1 MRVKFLRPIRVY
13 PDGIH
18 PFTAE
23 AGQEHDLPQHLAEA
37 LIRDVYAEEPE
48 EPVKGDIEEDDSEV
62 SATSRQSELAGAE
75 TKEVKDTKQQKS
87 K

>member
-1 MRVKFLRPIRVY
+1 MIVKFLRPIRVY

-23 AGQEHDLPQHLAEA
+23 AGQEHDLPLHLAEA
-37 LIRDVYAEEPE
+37 LIRDVYAEEVKE
-48 EPVKGDIEEDDSEV
+48 SVKGDSKKDDSKV
-62 SATSRQSELAGAE
+62 SAKSSQPELAGTNAE
-75 TKEVKDTKQQKS
+75 EVKDDTKQKS